1 MRLLCFSHACKQD
14 ARRVSQKKN
23 HKNGNDPEL
32 PCACVCVRII
42 KKTVDSSSP
51 FDEQQQNSNERQKSP
66 ILLKPIKLHKC
77 LSCHPMFVGVII
89 ADPQNIK
96 SNGRYHNKRADLFD
110 KKQYHFRCAFF
121 FFFFSSSMLAY
132 KSGT

>member
-1 MRLLCFSHACKQD
+1 MILNG
-14 ARRVSQKKN
+14 RVR
-23 HKNGNDPEL
+23 
-32 PCACVCVRII
+32 VCVRII

-121 FFFFSSSMLAY
+121 FFFFFFSSMLAY